1 MTRKPEK
8 IEISHR
14 TIVFTVVFLASLWFL
29 YFIRDVIL
37 QVFLALVIMT
47 ILNPVVT
54 KLHRKKVPRAASVM
68 VVYVTVF
75 AILGFLIAQVTPLL
89 IEQTTNFA
97 SSVNTRL
104 AELNLPGPITEQI
117 TQQTATQVGK
127 LPSQLIVI
135 GASIFTNIF
144 SVFTVLIFALY
155 FLLSREDLDKHLV
168 VIFKDNLKQRE
179 NIKKIINLLEIKLGG
194 WARGQIILMLLVGL
208 VSYIGL
214 LILGV
219 PFALPLAMIAGLLE
233 IVPNIGPIIAAFPAV
248 IVGFGVSP
256 LTGFAVAA
264 LAFLIQQ
271 VENYVLVPK
280 IMQKQAGLS
289 PIITLLALVI
299 GLKVAGIVGA
309 ILSIPIV
316 ITTQIVFEV
325 YFNNKNHLD
334 IKAP

>member
-1 MTRKPEK
+1 
-8 IEISHR
+8 
-14 TIVFTVVFLASLWFL
+14 
-29 YFIRDVIL
+29 
-37 QVFLALVIMT
+37 
-47 ILNPVVT
+47 
-54 KLHRKKVPRAASVM
+54 
-68 VVYVTVF
+68 VVYITVF
-75 AILGFLIAQVTPLL
+75 ALFGFLIAQITPLL
-89 IEQTTNFA
+89 IEQTTYFA
-97 SSVNTRL
+97 ASVNARL
-104 AELNLPGPITEQI
+104 AEINLPGPITEQI
-117 TQQTATQVGK
+117 TKETAAQVGK

-155 FLLSREDLDKHLV
+155 FLLSRDDLDKHLMGL
-168 VIFKDNLKQRE
+168 FKNNSKQQE
-179 NIKKIINLLEIKLGG
+179 NIRKIINQLEIKLGG
-194 WARGQIILMLLVGL
+194 WARGQIILMLVIGL

-219 PFALPLAMIAGLLE
+219 PFALPLAIIAGLLE
-233 IVPNIGPIIAAFPAV
+233 IVPNIGPILAAFPAV

-264 LAFLIQQ
+264 LSFLIQQ

-280 IMQKQAGLS
+280 VMEKQAGLS
-289 PIITLLALVI
+289 PIITLLSLVI

-325 YFNNKNHLD
+325 YFNHKNNVSL
-334 IKAP
+334 KTP